1 MAENGMAGGAN
12 PNFDPGWAET
22 YRACAEVSARWTRVC
37 AQIAAQ
43 EGFASPRHLAALAQE
58 RAAKAKAEA
67 AALGQYETVAAYA
80 RWRFGG
86 LPAARGGAGVV
97 PDFEGFAS
105 IEAVDAAY
113 LAACRYAAENPFVD
127 EVSLPVR
134 QPAGLLAFAAAGA
147 VVSSARRFEPGELS
161 PYPTATG
168 DAALDCVVSFQA
180 LDETFHFCIAHR
192 WGELSPQS
200 RDQFRHV
207 ATLLA
212 RQAIEFSLPGAGV
225 IFQQGRHAAL
235 EFREMIRQV
244 NAMARRFCFYRH
256 LLPGRGLKEQFCR
269 VEMVWDGARFID
281 PDFSTGLYD
290 AVPEVLR
297 AASERFA
304 PPPPKR
310 LTGG

>member
-1 MAENGMAGGAN
+1 MGKAN
-12 PNFDPGWAET
+12 PDFDPGWAET
-22 YRACAEVSARWTRVC
+22 YRACAAVSARWTQVC
-37 AQIAAQ
+37 AQIAAL
-43 EGFASPRHLAALAQE
+43 EGFGSPRHLAALAQE
-58 RAAKAKAEA
+58 RAAKAQAEA
-67 AALGQYETVAAYA
+67 AALGQYETVADYA

-86 LPAARGGAGVV
+86 LPAAQGQAGVV
-97 PDFEGFAS
+97 PNFEEFAS
-105 IEAVDAAY
+105 IAAVDAAY
-113 LAACRYAAENPFVD
+113 LAATRYAAENPFVD

-147 VVSSARRFEPGELS
+147 VVSSARRFEPGALS

-244 NAMARRFCFYRH
+244 NAMALRFCFYRH
-256 LLPGRGLKEQFCR
+256 LLPGRGLREQFCR

-310 LTGG
+310 LAGG